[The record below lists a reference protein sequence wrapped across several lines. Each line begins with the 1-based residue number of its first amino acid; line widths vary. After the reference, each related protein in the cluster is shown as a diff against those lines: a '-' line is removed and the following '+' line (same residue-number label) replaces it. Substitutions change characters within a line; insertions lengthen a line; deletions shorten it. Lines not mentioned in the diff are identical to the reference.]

1 VQTEEGDADRHEEG
15 AGRRRGG
22 EDIGVVLDDAL
33 ESAEGVQV
41 RPVLLG
47 KGRGGEGDD
56 LAPARA
62 VEGATTTTT
71 SVRRYY

>member
-1 VQTEEGDADRHEEG
+1 MQTEEGDADRHEEG

-56 LAPARA
+56 ANVLGH
-62 VEGATTTTT
+62 EDGGGNKHG
-71 SVRRYY
+71 